1 MLSNIIQPL
10 AEIVAVFT
18 VMYFLHAI
26 LGDIFSIRFITK
38 NKDLSYQQLIS
49 KAGSNKGLEFMY
61 KGRNKLEHVCKIID
75 QRQIEQYIYNKI
87 VQNIELDQEMLSAK
101 YLYTIDGFEVPYSV
115 YYNSLVSEEE
125 YINMDIS
132 RRIAVLNAFMFRNNM
147 FYLDLTYLL
156 KDLAYT
162 YSFQKFHVDNISE
175 ESVFYKYMVR
185 NKYNLY
191 AQSNTNITNAEA
203 ETKEQQVYDNN
214 V

>member
-1 MLSNIIQPL
+1 MLNNVIQPL
-10 AEIVAVFT
+10 AEIIATFT
-18 VMYFLHAI
+18 LFYFLHVIVTDI
-26 LGDIFSIRFITK
+26 LSIRFITK

-49 KAGSNKGLEFMY
+49 KARYNQGFEFMY
-61 KGRNKLEHVCKIID
+61 KGNWKKNRVCKIIN
-75 QRQIEQYIYNKI
+75 QCQIEQYIYNKI
-87 VQNIELDQEMLSAK
+87 VQNIELDQEMLSAR

-125 YINMDIS
+125 YINMDLS
-132 RRIAVLNAFMFRNNM
+132 KRIAVLNAFMFRNNM

-191 AQSNTNITNAEA
+191 AQSNTNITNVEA
-203 ETKEQQVYDNN
+203 EMKDLDN
-214 V
+214 